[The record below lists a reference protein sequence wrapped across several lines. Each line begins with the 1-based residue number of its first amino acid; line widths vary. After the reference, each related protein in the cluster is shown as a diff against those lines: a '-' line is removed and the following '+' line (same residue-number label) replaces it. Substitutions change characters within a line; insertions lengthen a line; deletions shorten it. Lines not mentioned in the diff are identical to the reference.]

1 MSKSSGYLIIIVFV
15 LITSPIFLITIP
27 LLIIMNNGL
36 VSKKNKIEFAFSSI
50 DVMLKKRFDLIPNIV
65 SSVKTYMNHEKELL
79 TKITAL
85 RSGFQNVDSN
95 STERFEMENEL
106 SGLLSSLNVNIENYP
121 DIKSNENIIHLQ
133 KTLNETEE
141 QISAARR
148 VYNAAV
154 LNYNNSVESIPTNIL
169 AGAKAYKT
177 ASFFKVP
184 EAEKTTPNVGQL
196 FS

>member
-1 MSKSSGYLIIIVFV
+1 MSKSSAYLIIIVFV

-95 STERFEMENEL
+95 SKERFEMENEL

-184 EAEKTTPNVGQL
+184 EAKKATPNVGQL